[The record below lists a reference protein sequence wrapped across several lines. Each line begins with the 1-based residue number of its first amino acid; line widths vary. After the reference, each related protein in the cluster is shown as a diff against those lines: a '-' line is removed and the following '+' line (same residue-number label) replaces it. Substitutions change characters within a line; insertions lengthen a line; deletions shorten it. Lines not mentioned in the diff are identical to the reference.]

1 MLALPEVGEFAYFW
15 FMNLSWWFPANTSR
29 QLSIAGVAMV
39 IVWTVFKV
47 FYPYA
52 DYFTDSYSYIQAAAA
67 RDAIGYRPIGYSIFL
82 RLVHVISASDTFLV
96 TLQFLMVQAASLV
109 LYVRLKQVARL
120 SLWAQWAI
128 LLFLVLNPVM
138 PYTCNYVSSD
148 ALFIALSLLWLNVL
162 MGLILL
168 PTWRGLLVQLVLLV
182 MIFNI
187 RYVALY
193 YPAVAAIAF
202 FLMRKGIFF
211 KLVGVATSVA
221 VVLVFTS
228 WIKAIT
234 KKETGAA
241 IFSAFSGWQ
250 IANNALHI
258 YPHIPVDT
266 EALPSV
272 ESRVLAGYVQNYF
285 DGAGRSVLRDAPQA
299 TTAYMWER
307 GLPLHRYMQAYQ
319 GQHPGTY
326 FDAWNRVAVV
336 FTRYGYHL
344 VRKHPLEFGRYYLWP
359 SAKSYFYT
367 PLDVY
372 AIYNEGRTD
381 VDSVAMKWFDYRR
394 TGVKVA
400 SPTIQGKLLSWMPVL
415 YIFLNLGFLLSA
427 LLLVPVRGLRQ
438 RFPQF
443 VLCFRL
449 AAAYLLANA
458 AFCIFASPT
467 VLRYQVLPVILL
479 FMFGICALHF
489 VNLHYGDQSTTYQ
502 RRS

>member
-1 MLALPEVGEFAYFW
+1 
-15 FMNLSWWFPANTSR
+15 MNLSRWLFGRASG
-29 QLSIAGVAMV
+29 QLWITAGAMAV
-39 IVWTVFKV
+39 VWIVFKV

-52 DYFTDSYSYIQAAAA
+52 DYFTDSYSYIQAAAD
-67 RDAIGYRPIGYSIFL
+67 RDAIGYRPVGYSIFL
-82 RLVHVISASDTFLV
+82 RMVHFVSASDTFLV
-96 TLQFLMVQAASLV
+96 TLQYGMVQAASLV
-109 LYVRLKQVARL
+109 LYVRLRRVAGL
-120 SLWAQWAI
+120 AVWAQWVI

-162 MGLILL
+162 MELILR
-168 PTWRGLLVQLVLLV
+168 PAWRVLFVQLLLLAI
-182 MIFNI
+182 IFNI

-193 YPAVAAIAF
+193 YPAVAAMAF
-202 FLMRKGIFF
+202 FLVRKDIWF
-211 KLVGVATSVA
+211 KLVGIATSVA
-221 VVLVFTS
+221 VVIVFTG
-228 WIKAIT
+228 WIKSIT

-258 YPHIPVDT
+258 YPHLPVDT
-266 EALPSV
+266 EGLPSA
-272 ESRVLAGYVQNYF
+272 ESRVLAGYVRNYF
-285 DGAGRSVLRDAPQA
+285 DSVGPLALHNAPQA

-307 GLPLHRYMQAYQ
+307 SSPLHRYMEAYR

-326 FDAWNRVAVV
+326 FDTWNRVAVV

-344 VRKHPLEFGRYYLWP
+344 VRRHPVAFGRYYLWP
-359 SAKSYFYT
+359 SAKSYFNT

-372 AIYNEGRTD
+372 AVYNEGRPD
-381 VDSVAMKWFDYRR
+381 VDAVAAKWFGYKG

-400 SPTIQGKLLSWMPVL
+400 SPTIQGKLLAWIPAL

-427 LLLVPVRGLRQ
+427 LLLLPVRGLRR
-438 RFPQF
+438 RFPRW

-489 VNLHYGDQSTTYQ
+489 VTWHYGDQSTTYQ